1 MNGITFRGVCQYL
14 STSGAVMC
22 EVGPGQFFGDLPMI
36 FEEKHLASVRSKTNV
51 EVIRKPTRVF
61 FRSGH
66 GPLLYFYGQLSIF
79 LYTYVD

>member
-1 MNGITFRGVCQYL
+1 MNGIVFRGVCQYL

-61 FRSGH
+61 SA
-66 GPLLYFYGQLSIF
+66 PVMAPSSIF
-79 LYTYVD
+79 MARTAT